1 MEWRLGEVILELNH
15 LIMIL
20 KAMLDIE
27 LENWVSGHQIIVE
40 RLVVMLDSTA
50 VNLEYQFVTVTIQ
63 LIAN

>member
-1 MEWRLGEVILELNH
+1 MEGRLGEVILELNH

-27 LENWVSGHQIIVE
+27 LENLVSGHQIIVE
-40 RLVVMLDSTA
+40 RLVGMLDSTA